1 MSWKGGDAFRFSPDA
16 KNVRTDFRDR
26 DLIVRSVSK
35 DGSRIS
41 FSPKG
46 SKKDA
51 KTNSTTSDR
60 IVRVGGGGSEPP
72 SDSNVYHQMVE
83 KFGLLSNDIFF
94 TPQVVFQY
102 MSAML
107 GYDVSQC
114 FDPCPGDLRHGEDWD
129 ALLPAAKWQS
139 PAFCNPP
146 FSQTFF
152 KLLKDGGKLP
162 GFLEKAV
169 QQAEQGVEV
178 VMLIGYAD
186 YFMQDGKERCALW
199 ADWRKRVHI
208 ELLSCSDTVAGLC
221 HKWFRWGPNMVTGKA
236 TGGSMFGVTI
246 FRILPTRPPGESMLM
261 APPEATKVIEDHKS
275 KRGTAPAK
283 TQLPLP
289 ITISE
294 GVELK
299 ILELFSG
306 TGSVGKVAEQITNC
320 RVISV
325 DINQTT
331 AGYKPTLVCDIL
343 DLDYTRLGF
352 VPDIIWA
359 RSAQPCTGGGMFC
372 RSYRDAV

>member
-114 FDPCPGDLRHGEDWD
+114 FDPCPGDLRHGED
-129 ALLPAAKWQS
+129 
-139 PAFCNPP
+139 
-146 FSQTFF
+146 
-152 KLLKDGGKLP
+152 
-162 GFLEKAV
+162 
-169 QQAEQGVEV
+169 
-178 VMLIGYAD
+178 
-186 YFMQDGKERCALW
+186 
-199 ADWRKRVHI
+199 
-208 ELLSCSDTVAGLC
+208 
-221 HKWFRWGPNMVTGKA
+221 
-236 TGGSMFGVTI
+236 
-246 FRILPTRPPGESMLM
+246 
-261 APPEATKVIEDHKS
+261 
-275 KRGTAPAK
+275 
-283 TQLPLP
+283 
-289 ITISE
+289 
-294 GVELK
+294 
-299 ILELFSG
+299 
-306 TGSVGKVAEQITNC
+306 
-320 RVISV
+320 
-325 DINQTT
+325 
-331 AGYKPTLVCDIL
+331 
-343 DLDYTRLGF
+343 
-352 VPDIIWA
+352 
-359 RSAQPCTGGGMFC
+359 
-372 RSYRDAV
+372 